1 MVKKRTYIHT
11 PILLPFPPASRTTE
25 TVLSLTRIISDS
37 ELSWVVGS
45 AEEHRVGLEFD
56 FATDNAFLFK
66 LNL

>member
-1 MVKKRTYIHT
+1 
-11 PILLPFPPASRTTE
+11 LPFPPASRTTE